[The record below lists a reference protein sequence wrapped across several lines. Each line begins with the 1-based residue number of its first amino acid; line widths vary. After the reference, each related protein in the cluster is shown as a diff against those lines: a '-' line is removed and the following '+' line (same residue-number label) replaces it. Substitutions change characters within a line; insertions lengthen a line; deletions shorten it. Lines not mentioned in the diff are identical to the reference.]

1 VRHDLYEGFA
11 ARYDLAFDRFD
22 EHDPAIVGFFKRLFA
37 RNSIHTILDCACGT
51 GRHLLL
57 FHSLGC
63 KVLGTDLSAAM
74 LVRARQ
80 NLARSCVEIPLLQAD
95 YCRLPWHC
103 RTPFDAV
110 VCLGAIGYLPD
121 ETESLHAFQSM
132 RSVLRDGGLLILTAT
147 LTDKQWTQR
156 PRFILACNTR
166 EFSRLYVI
174 DYLERT
180 ARYNV
185 LDIFHGEQSRGLE
198 VWSAELTVLL
208 CEGQQRLLEE
218 AGFRSVDFFGTYEF
232 APYDEET
239 SNRLITVAHR

>member
-1 VRHDLYEGFA
+1 
-11 ARYDLAFDRFD
+11 
-22 EHDPAIVGFFKRLFA
+22 
-37 RNSIHTILDCACGT
+37 
-51 GRHLLL
+51 
-57 FHSLGC
+57 
-63 KVLGTDLSAAM
+63 
-74 LVRARQ
+74 
-80 NLARSCVEIPLLQAD
+80 
-95 YCRLPWHC
+95 
-103 RTPFDAV
+103 
-110 VCLGAIGYLPD
+110 
-121 ETESLHAFQSM
+121 M

-147 LTDKQWTQR
+147 LTDNQWTQR
-156 PRFILACNTR
+156 PRFILASNTR

-208 CEGQQRLLEE
+208 REGQQRLLEG
-218 AGFRSVDFFGTYEF
+218 AGFRSVEFFGTFEF